1 MTKMKIDMELKT
13 DTMDDLC
20 TCRTIK
26 IEFNSLIQSYIFI
39 LLRYFFSKP
48 KDYLTVDYFF
58 MLLF

>member
-26 IEFNSLIQSYIFI
+26 IEFNSLI
-39 LLRYFFSKP
+39 
-48 KDYLTVDYFF
+48 
-58 MLLF
+58 